1 MLLQFS
7 VENFG
12 SFKTKAV
19 LSLEASS
26 DKELPK
32 NVIDDSNWRA
42 LKVATIFGANAAG
55 KSNIFKALSAAI
67 LLVRFSN
74 FKQFGEALTLI
85 TPFAFDDS
93 SSQKPSS
100 FEFVFVAN
108 GEKHVYGFSATREKI
123 VEEYLFVY
131 HSSRAT
137 TIFKRTDSNQYTF
150 TSSAMTRKLKPLTEY
165 NTENK
170 LFLATATAWNCQET
184 RDTLMWFMEGINTYP
199 SGYADKLGISGELF
213 EQNMDGTLR
222 EFTNKLLHQADIN
235 ISDYKFESRDPSSAS
250 SQRDASSAKKEYYI
264 TTMHEMADGKT
275 YSLNLQDESNGT
287 VNLFFFSPIIKRAFE
302 TGETLCIDEFDES
315 LHPILLRYLI
325 DLFNDPDANKKNA
338 QLVVS
343 THTTNLLD
351 LNLLRRDQIY
361 FVEKDRATGESTLYS
376 LDEFSPRTRE
386 DVQKAYLLGR
396 YGAIPNVGNGEGL

>member
-7 VENFG
+7 VENFR

-26 DKELPK
+26 DKELP
-32 NVIDDSNWRA
+32 NNIIDDSGCRA

-67 LLVRFSN
+67 LLVRLSN
-74 FKQFGEALTLI
+74 FKQFGEALTLVS
-85 TPFAFDDS
+85 PFAFDDLS
-93 SSQKPSS
+93 AREPSS
-100 FEFVFVAN
+100 FEFVFVVN

-137 TIFKRTDSNQYTF
+137 TIFKRTESNQYTF
-150 TSSAMTRKLKPLTEY
+150 TSSAMTKKLKPLTEY

-170 LFLATATAWNCQET
+170 LFLATATAWNCEET
-184 RDTLMWFMEGINTYP
+184 RDTLLWFMEGINTYP

-213 EQNMDGTLR
+213 EQNTDGTLR
-222 EFTNKLLHQADIN
+222 EFTNRLLHQADIN
-235 ISDYKFESRDPSSAS
+235 ISNYEFESRETS
-250 SQRDASSAKKEYYI
+250 SQPGAIPSKKEYYI
-264 TTMHEMADGKT
+264 TTLHEMADGKT

-325 DLFNDPDANKKNA
+325 GLFNDSDVNKKNA

-343 THTTNLLD
+343 THTSNLLD

-361 FVEKDRATGESTLYS
+361 FVEKEQATGESTLYS

-396 YGAIPNVGNGEGL
+396 YGAIPNVGNGDGL

>member
-7 VENFG
+7 VENFR

-26 DKELPK
+26 DKELPN
-32 NVIDDSNWRA
+32 NVIDDSGCRA

-67 LLVRFSN
+67 LLVRLSN
-74 FKQFGEALTLI
+74 FKQFGEALTLVA
-85 TPFAFDDS
+85 PFAFDDLS
-93 SSQKPSS
+93 ARKPSS
-100 FEFVFVAN
+100 FEFVFVVN

-137 TIFKRTDSNQYTF
+137 TIFKRTESNQYTF
-150 TSSAMTRKLKPLTEY
+150 TSSAMTKKLKPLTEY

-170 LFLATATAWNCQET
+170 LFLATATAWNCEET
-184 RDTLMWFMEGINTYP
+184 RDTLLWFMEGINTYP
-199 SGYADKLGISGELF
+199 SSYADKLGISGELF
-213 EQNMDGTLR
+213 EQNTDGTLR
-222 EFTNKLLHQADIN
+222 EFTNRLLHQADIN
-235 ISDYKFESRDPSSAS
+235 ISDYEFESREAS
-250 SQRDASSAKKEYYI
+250 SQPGAIPSKKEYYI
-264 TTMHEMADGKT
+264 TTLHEMADGKT

-325 DLFNDPDANKKNA
+325 GLFNDSDVNKKNA

-343 THTTNLLD
+343 THTSNLLD

-361 FVEKDRATGESTLYS
+361 FVEKERATGESTLYS